1 MGNKE
6 NEEKPKLTKE
16 QREKMKKYAVFS
28 LMCAICAGALWFIFA
43 PSSDRKAKLKAQS
56 GFNTDIPMP
65 KDAGMT
71 DDKREAYEKDQ
82 VREKQADRMRSLSDF
97 SQLLDGDNKTIQKD
111 DLSPLKDEAASP
123 SARSKAGAAAPRQ
136 TPVQKSVNAY
146 RDVNRS
152 VGNFYEAPKIDLEKE
167 DLKRQVEVLKS
178 QMPKSEKNSSDID
191 NQMAI
196 MEKSYQLAARYMP
209 GAMGTG
215 TGTLPNDTS
224 AQAGKT
230 ANAKSTATG
239 KMPVVP
245 VTNVRER
252 TITCLTPVMS
262 NAEFLDTYGK
272 ERNLGFLTAA
282 GEINAEDIR
291 NTISAIIED
300 NQTVMDG
307 DNVRLRLLE
316 PVQAGKVTIPPLT
329 LLSGIAKIQGE
340 RLFINIYSIESTGR
354 ILPVSLSA
362 YDLDGQAGIFIPDTK
377 EINAVKEIAANMG
390 TNSGTSINLSRSA
403 GSQILSDLGRNAI
416 QGVSQFFSK
425 KMREVKVSLKAG
437 YKVFLVAPSNSPKGG
452 E

>member
-16 QREKMKKYAVFS
+16 QREKMKKYAIFA

-43 PSSDRKAKLKAQS
+43 PSSDKKAKLKAQS

-65 KDAGMT
+65 KDAGLT
-71 DDKREAYEKDQ
+71 DDKREAYEKEQ
-82 VREKQADRMRSLSDF
+82 VKQTQTERMRSLSDF
-97 SQLLDGDNKTIQKD
+97 SKLLGGDNSTKQKD
-111 DLSPLKDEAASP
+111 DLSSLKDETASP
-123 SARSKAGAAAPRQ
+123 SAHSKVGAAAPKP

-152 VGNFYEAPKIDLEKE
+152 LGNFYETPKIDPEKE
-167 DLKRQVEVLKS
+167 DLKRQVEDLKS
-178 QMPKSEKNSSDID
+178 QMAKPDKGKNDID

-196 MEKSYQLAARYMP
+196 MEKSYQLAAKYMP
-209 GAMGTG
+209 GAMGT
-215 TGTLPNDTS
+215 TGASTLPTDTS
-224 AQAGKT
+224 HSQGGKT
-230 ANAKSTATG
+230 ANGKSNISG
-239 KMPVVP
+239 KTPVVP
-245 VTNVRER
+245 VTNIRDE
-252 TITCLTPVMS
+252 TISCLMPEMS
-262 NAEFLDTYGK
+262 NAEFMDTYSK

-282 GEINAEDIR
+282 GSINAEVVK
-291 NTISAIIED
+291 NTISAKIEN

-316 PVQAGKVTIPPLT
+316 PVQAGKVTVPPLT

-340 RLFINIYSIESTGR
+340 RLFINVYSIESTGQ
-354 ILPVSLSA
+354 ILPVTLSV
-362 YDLDGQAGIFIPDTK
+362 YDLDGQSGIFIPDTK

-437 YKVFLVAPSNSPKGG
+437 YKVFLVSDKIDKQ
-452 E
+452 